1 MPQLTVRF
9 PADLDAALAAAAD
22 RLQRKRAEV
31 VRMALRSFLDVDE
44 TTKPA
49 DRVRGLLGS
58 LESGVPDLAE
68 NHRRYVLESLRRGS

>member
-9 PADLDAALAAAAD
+9 PADLDAALAVAAD

-31 VRMALRSFLDVDE
+31 VRMALRSFLDLDE
-44 TTKPA
+44 TAKPA